1 MKERKLEILGILSIA
16 ISFLVVVSMLGYN
29 SFEDPGISPNVL
41 VENPMGILGVFI
53 AYFFIKFSFGYSSFF
68 LPILGMIWGW
78 WFFSNKDRSSLKRIS
93 AYLLCA
99 MILISISLGLLE
111 INTFSNSEIDFNYS
125 GLIGGN
131 IANLL
136 ASFFGII
143 GTIVILLTS
152 WLILIRGYFSWS
164 FYVPFESVINLIKK
178 KSEDRKI
185 TSIEKKTEK
194 EKRLHTK
201 DLIKKIE
208 EKQKEENYHS
218 VSNNKHE
225 GKNTDDEKIDD
236 LKNENRSNDENKVVE
251 DVDGGTVEDV
261 DGGTVV
267 EDVDGGTVVEDVD
280 GGTVVED
287 VDGGTVVED
296 VDNSLSENAS
306 NQKLESEFDKIEE
319 QGQTSEISSDKNI
332 EVGEVVKEEEVN
344 IDELQERKAPKRKY
358 QLPSSDL
365 LEMPIKIQEGMSK
378 DELVDRANFLTQSLE
393 TFGVVGKVVNVSPG
407 PVITLFEVEPAEGVR
422 VNKFVQ
428 LSDDLARVMEAS
440 RVRVI
445 APIPGKSSVGIEIP
459 NKDPDTV
466 FFRSIINSEKFAE
479 SDAELTLAIGK
490 TTSGEIS
497 TLNLAKMPH
506 LLIAGTTGSGKS
518 VCLNT
523 IICSLLY
530 NSTPEELKF
539 VIVDPKKVEMTLY
552 KSLKGYHLLGMED
565 FEESIVTK
573 PDNATLALR
582 AVEKEMSRRYD
593 TLADAVVRNIQE
605 YNAKKVAS
613 SEEIMPYIVV
623 VVDELADLMMLNAK
637 EVEQP
642 IARLAQLARA
652 VGIHLVIATQR
663 PSVDVITGLI
673 KANFPSRIA
682 FQVASKIDSRTILDM
697 PGAEKLIG
705 RGDMLYLGS
714 GSSEPVRLHNA
725 FLSINEVEA
734 IMDHILSQPKSEE
747 LVLESVREQTTIDAD
762 SGDNAEGDDELLNE
776 AIKLVII
783 HQQGS
788 ISLIQRRMKVG
799 YSRAARLID
808 RMEQLGVV
816 GSFTGS
822 KAREVM
828 VDETYL
834 EMINDD

>member
-1 MKERKLEILGILSIA
+1 MKEQKLEILGILSIA
-16 ISFLVVVSMLGYN
+16 ISFLVIVSMLGYN
-29 SFEDPGISPNVL
+29 SFEDPGISPNVQL
-41 VENPMGILGVFI
+41 ENPMGILGVFI
-53 AYFFIKFSFGYSSFF
+53 AYFFIKFSFGYSSYV
-68 LPILGMIWGW
+68 LPVLGMVWGW
-78 WFFSNKDRSSLKRIS
+78 WIFSNKDRSSLRRIS

-111 INTFSNSEIDFNYS
+111 ISVFTNSKIDFKYS

-131 IANLL
+131 LANFL

-143 GTIVILLTS
+143 GAVVIIFTS
-152 WLILIRGYFSWS
+152 WLVLIRGYFSWS
-164 FYVPFESVINLIKK
+164 FYGPFESLTNLIKK
-178 KSEDRKI
+178 KNEDRKLI
-185 TSIEKKTEK
+185 SIEKKTEK

-208 EKQKEENYHS
+208 EKQKEEQYHS
-218 VSNNKHE
+218 VSNNE
-225 GKNTDDEKIDD
+225 DGDIRTNDEDIGNAEFENERNKDKEENVD
-236 LKNENRSNDENKVVE
+236 KNENKEDIDNTELESKVNNENTEDIDKDKNTENVVDE
-251 DVDGGTVEDV
+251 
-261 DGGTVV
+261 
-267 EDVDGGTVVEDVD
+267 
-280 GGTVVED
+280 
-287 VDGGTVVED
+287 
-296 VDNSLSENAS
+296 SLN
-306 NQKLESEFDKIEE
+306 NVHHQQLESELSKAVDDEVE
-319 QGQTSEISSDKNI
+319 GQVPSDENI

-358 QLPSSDL
+358 QLPGSDL

-459 NKDPDTV
+459 NMDPDTV

-479 SDAELTLAIGK
+479 SDGELTLAIGK

-530 NSTPEELKF
+530 NSTPEELKL
-539 VIVDPKKVEMTLY
+539 VIIDPKKVEMTLY
-552 KSLKGYHLLGMED
+552 KSLKSYHLLGMED
-565 FEESIVTK
+565 FDESIVTK

-582 AVEKEMSRRYD
+582 AVEKEMSKRYD
-593 TLADAVVRNIQE
+593 ILADAVVRNIQE

-613 SEEIMPYIVV
+613 NEEIMPYIVV
-623 VVDELADLMMLNAK
+623 VIDELADLMMLNAK

-682 FQVASKIDSRTILDM
+682 FQVASKIDSRTIIDM
-697 PGAEKLIG
+697 SGAEKLIG

-734 IMDHILSQPKSEE
+734 IMDHIQSQPKSEE
-747 LVLESVREQTTIDAD
+747 LVLESVREKTILDAD
-762 SGDNAEGDDELLNE
+762 SGDGDDELLNE
-776 AIKLVII
+776 AIKLVVI

-816 GSFTGS
+816 GPFTGS

-828 VDETYL
+828 VDEAYL
-834 EMINDD
+834 EMIDDD

>member
-1 MKERKLEILGILSIA
+1 MKERRLEILGILCMA
-16 ISFLVVVSMLGYN
+16 TSFLALISMVGYN
-29 SFEDPGISPNVL
+29 PYEDPGISPNVK

-53 AYFFIKFSFGYSSFF
+53 AYFFIKFSFGYSSFL
-68 LPILGMIWGW
+68 LPVLGSVWGW
-78 WFFSNKDRSSLKRIS
+78 WFFSKREASILSRIS
-93 AYLLCA
+93 GYLLGV
-99 MILISISLGLLE
+99 MLLISVTLGLFE
-111 INTFSNSEIDFNYS
+111 IGIYSSSGIEFNYS

-131 IANLL
+131 LANFLV
-136 ASFFGII
+136 SFFGMI
-143 GTIVILLTS
+143 GSSIILLTS

-164 FYVPFESVINLIKK
+164 FYGPFYSLTNFIKK
-178 KSEDRKI
+178 RQEDRKLV
-185 TSIEKKTEK
+185 SVEQASEKD
-194 EKRLHTK
+194 KRRHTL
-201 DLIKKIE
+201 DLMQKIE
-208 EKQKEENYHS
+208 EKQEQDVIIQENDTETTEDDLIGSGEIDATPEPLGKPSEKIFKATGSTSGFSSAPVSEDSFYDETKNIDDIKDMSVEEENQQILETTEPS
-218 VSNNKHE
+218 E
-225 GKNTDDEKIDD
+225 P
-236 LKNENRSNDENKVVE
+236 NDE
-251 DVDGGTVEDV
+251 
-261 DGGTVV
+261 
-267 EDVDGGTVVEDVD
+267 
-280 GGTVVED
+280 
-287 VDGGTVVED
+287 
-296 VDNSLSENAS
+296 
-306 NQKLESEFDKIEE
+306 
-319 QGQTSEISSDKNI
+319 NI
-332 EVGEVVKEEEVN
+332 EVGEVVTEEEVN
-344 IDELQERKAPKRKY
+344 IDELEARKAPKRKY

-365 LEMPIKIQEGMSK
+365 LEIPVKVQDGISK
-378 DELVDRANFLTQSLE
+378 DALVERANFLTQSLE

-459 NKDPDTV
+459 NRNPDTV

-479 SDAELTLAIGK
+479 SDSELSLAIGK

-497 TLNLAKMPH
+497 TLDLVKMPH

-530 NSTPEELKF
+530 RANPDELKF
-539 VIVDPKKVEMTLY
+539 VIIDPKKVEMTLY
-552 KSLKGYHLLGMED
+552 KGLKGYHLLGMED
-565 FEESIVTK
+565 FDESIVTK
-573 PDNATLALR
+573 PENATLALR
-582 AVEKEMSRRYD
+582 AVEKEMGRRYD
-593 TLADAVVRNIQE
+593 TLAEAVVRNIQE
-605 YNAKKVAS
+605 YNSKMEA
-613 SEEIMPYIVV
+613 EGEPIMPYIVV

-682 FQVASKIDSRTILDM
+682 FQVASKIDSRTIIDTS
-697 PGAEKLIG
+697 GAEKLIG

-714 GSSEPVRLHNA
+714 GSSELVRLHNA
-725 FLSINEVEA
+725 FLSISEIEA
-734 IMDHILSQPKSEE
+734 IMDHIKSQPQTDE
-747 LVLESVREQTTIDAD
+747 LVLESVREQTTLDDD
-762 SGDNAEGDDELLNE
+762 SGEIGEDDDELLNE
-776 AIKLVII
+776 AINLVVI

-816 GSFTGS
+816 GPFTGS

-834 EMINDD
+834 QMIDD

>member
-1 MKERKLEILGILSIA
+1 MKERRLEILGILCMA
-16 ISFLVVVSMLGYN
+16 TSFLALISMVGYN
-29 SFEDPGISPNVL
+29 PYEDPGISPNVK

-53 AYFFIKFSFGYSSFF
+53 AYFFIKFSFGYSSFL
-68 LPILGMIWGW
+68 LPVLGSVWGW
-78 WFFSNKDRSSLKRIS
+78 WFFSKREASILSRIS
-93 AYLLCA
+93 GYLLGV
-99 MILISISLGLLE
+99 MLLISVTLGLVE
-111 INTFSNSEIDFNYS
+111 IGIYSSSGIEFNYS

-131 IANLL
+131 LANFLV
-136 ASFFGII
+136 SFFGLI
-143 GTIVILLTS
+143 GSSIILLTS
-152 WLILIRGYFSWS
+152 WLVLLRGYFSWS
-164 FYVPFESVINLIKK
+164 FYGPFDSLTNFIKK
-178 KSEDRKI
+178 RQEDRKLV
-185 TSIEKKTEK
+185 SVEQASEK
-194 EKRLHTK
+194 EKRRHTLDLMQK
-201 DLIKKIE
+201 IDEKQEQDMIVQENDIETTEDDLIGSGEIDATPEPLEKPSE
-208 EKQKEENYHS
+208 EIFNATGSTSGFSSAPVSEDSFYDETKNIDDIKDMSVEEENQQILETTEPS
-218 VSNNKHE
+218 E
-225 GKNTDDEKIDD
+225 P
-236 LKNENRSNDENKVVE
+236 NDE
-251 DVDGGTVEDV
+251 
-261 DGGTVV
+261 
-267 EDVDGGTVVEDVD
+267 
-280 GGTVVED
+280 
-287 VDGGTVVED
+287 
-296 VDNSLSENAS
+296 
-306 NQKLESEFDKIEE
+306 
-319 QGQTSEISSDKNI
+319 NI
-332 EVGEVVKEEEVN
+332 EVGEVVTEEEVN
-344 IDELQERKAPKRKY
+344 IDELEARKAPKRKY

-365 LEMPIKIQEGMSK
+365 LEIPVKVQDGMSK
-378 DELVDRANFLTQSLE
+378 DELVERANFLTQSLE

-459 NKDPDTV
+459 NRNPDTV

-479 SDAELTLAIGK
+479 SDSELSLAIGK

-497 TLNLAKMPH
+497 TLDLVKMPH

-530 NSTPEELKF
+530 RANPDELKF
-539 VIVDPKKVEMTLY
+539 VIIDPKKVEMTLY
-552 KSLKGYHLLGMED
+552 KGLKGYHLLGMKD
-565 FEESIVTK
+565 FDESIVTK
-573 PDNATLALR
+573 PENATLALR
-582 AVEKEMSRRYD
+582 AVEKEMGSRYD
-593 TLADAVVRNIQE
+593 ALAEAVVRNIQE
-605 YNAKKVAS
+605 YNSKMEA
-613 SEEIMPYIVV
+613 EGEPIMPYIVV

-682 FQVASKIDSRTILDM
+682 FQVATKIDSRTIIDTS
-697 PGAEKLIG
+697 GAEKLIG

-714 GSSEPVRLHNA
+714 GSSELVRLHNA
-725 FLSINEVEA
+725 FLSIGEIEA
-734 IMDHILSQPKSEE
+734 IMDHIKSQPQTDE
-747 LVLESVREQTTIDAD
+747 LVLESVREQTTLDDD
-762 SGDNAEGDDELLNE
+762 SGEIGEGDDELLNE
-776 AIKLVII
+776 AIKLVVI

-808 RMEQLGVV
+808 RMEQLAIV
-816 GSFTGS
+816 GPFTGS

-834 EMINDD
+834 QMIDD

>member
-1 MKERKLEILGILSIA
+1 MKEQKLEILGILSIA
-16 ISFLVVVSMLGYN
+16 ISFLVIVSMLGYN
-29 SFEDPGISPNVL
+29 SFEDPGISPNVQL
-41 VENPMGILGVFI
+41 ENPMGILGVFI
-53 AYFFIKFSFGYSSFF
+53 AYFFIKFSFGYSSYV
-68 LPILGMIWGW
+68 LPVLGMVWGW
-78 WFFSNKDRSSLKRIS
+78 WIFSNKDRSSLRRIS

-111 INTFSNSEIDFNYS
+111 ISVFTNSKIDFKYS

-131 IANLL
+131 LANFL

-143 GTIVILLTS
+143 GAVVIIFTS
-152 WLILIRGYFSWS
+152 WLVLIRGYFSWS
-164 FYVPFESVINLIKK
+164 FYGPFESLTNLIKK
-178 KSEDRKI
+178 KNEDRKLI
-185 TSIEKKTEK
+185 SIEKKTEK

-208 EKQKEENYHS
+208 EKQKEEQYHS
-218 VSNNKHE
+218 VSNNE
-225 GKNTDDEKIDD
+225 DGDIRTNDEDIGNAEFENERNEDKEENVD
-236 LKNENRSNDENKVVE
+236 KNENKEDIDNTELESKVNNENTEDIDKDKNTENVVDE
-251 DVDGGTVEDV
+251 
-261 DGGTVV
+261 
-267 EDVDGGTVVEDVD
+267 
-280 GGTVVED
+280 
-287 VDGGTVVED
+287 
-296 VDNSLSENAS
+296 SLN
-306 NQKLESEFDKIEE
+306 NVHHQQLESELSKAVDDEVE
-319 QGQTSEISSDKNI
+319 GQVPSDENI

-358 QLPSSDL
+358 QLPGSDL

-459 NKDPDTV
+459 NMDPDTV

-479 SDAELTLAIGK
+479 SDGELTLAIGK

-530 NSTPEELKF
+530 NSTPEELKL
-539 VIVDPKKVEMTLY
+539 VIIDPKKVEMTLY
-552 KSLKGYHLLGMED
+552 KSLKSYHLLGMED
-565 FEESIVTK
+565 FDESIVTK

-582 AVEKEMSRRYD
+582 AVEKEMSKRYD
-593 TLADAVVRNIQE
+593 ILADAVVRNIQE

-613 SEEIMPYIVV
+613 NEEIMPYIVV
-623 VVDELADLMMLNAK
+623 VIDELADLMMLNAK

-682 FQVASKIDSRTILDM
+682 FQVASKIDSRTIIDM
-697 PGAEKLIG
+697 SGAEKLIG

-734 IMDHILSQPKSEE
+734 IMDHIQSQPKSEE
-747 LVLESVREQTTIDAD
+747 LVLESVREKTILDAD
-762 SGDNAEGDDELLNE
+762 SGDGADGDDELLNE
-776 AIKLVII
+776 AIKLVVI

-816 GSFTGS
+816 GPFTGS

-828 VDETYL
+828 VDEAYL
-834 EMINDD
+834 EMIDDD

>member
-1 MKERKLEILGILSIA
+1 MKERKFEILGVLCIA
-16 ISFLVVVSMLGYN
+16 ISSLVIISMMGYS
-29 SFEDPGISPNVL
+29 SFEDPGISPNVK
-41 VENPMGILGVFI
+41 VDNPMGILGVFI
-53 AYFFIKFSFGYSSFF
+53 AYFFIKFSFGYSSYILPF
-68 LPILGMIWGW
+68 LGIVWGW
-78 WFFSNKDRSSLKRIS
+78 WFFSNKDRSSLSRVS
-93 AYLLCA
+93 AYLLYG
-99 MILISISLGLLE
+99 MVLISISLGILE
-111 INTFSNSEIDFNYS
+111 ISISNEGQIDFSYS

-131 IANLL
+131 LANFLS
-136 ASFFGII
+136 SFFGII
-143 GTIVILLTS
+143 GSIIIVITS
-152 WLILIRGYFSWS
+152 WLIIIRGYFSWS
-164 FYVPFESVINLIKK
+164 LYSPFNFLINLIKK
-178 KSEDRKI
+178 KNEDRKI
-185 TSIEKKTEK
+185 ISTEKKTEK

-208 EKQKEENYHS
+208 EKQKEEQYHES
-218 VSNNKHE
+218 SQVIQD
-225 GKNTDDEKIDD
+225 GTDDEIEVDNEEINSEENKSVENVDREDTYKEEDIENINEGLNDVIDPQ
-236 LKNENRSNDENKVVE
+236 KASESNNELETQENIEQSFDENE
-251 DVDGGTVEDV
+251 
-261 DGGTVV
+261 
-267 EDVDGGTVVEDVD
+267 
-280 GGTVVED
+280 
-287 VDGGTVVED
+287 
-296 VDNSLSENAS
+296 
-306 NQKLESEFDKIEE
+306 QKD
-319 QGQTSEISSDKNI
+319 I
-332 EVGEVVKEEEVN
+332 EVGEVVKEQEVN
-344 IDELQERKAPKRKY
+344 IDELEERKAPKRKY

-459 NKDPDTV
+459 NMNPDTV

-479 SDAELTLAIGK
+479 SDGELTLAIGK

-530 NSTPEELKF
+530 NSTPDELKF
-539 VIVDPKKVEMTLY
+539 VIIDPKKVEMTLY
-552 KSLKGYHLLGMED
+552 KSLKGYNLLGMED

-593 TLADAVVRNIQE
+593 ILADAVVRNIQE
-605 YNAKKVAS
+605 FNAKKVAS
-613 SEEIMPYIVV
+613 NEEIMPYIVV

-682 FQVASKIDSRTILDM
+682 FQVASKIDSRTIIDM

-734 IMDHILSQPKSEE
+734 IMDHIQTQPKSEE
-747 LVLESVREQTTIDAD
+747 LILESVREQSTIDAD
-762 SGDNAEGDDELLNE
+762 SGDSTDVDDELLNE
-776 AIKLVII
+776 AIKLVVI

-808 RMEQLGVV
+808 RMEQLGIV
-816 GSFTGS
+816 GPFTGS

-834 EMINDD
+834 EMIDD

>member
-16 ISFLVVVSMLGYN
+16 ISFLVIVSMLGYN
-29 SFEDPGISPNVL
+29 SFEDPGISPNVQ

-53 AYFFIKFSFGYSSFF
+53 AYFFIKFSFGYSSYV
-68 LPILGMIWGW
+68 LPVLGMVWGW
-78 WFFSNKDRSSLKRIS
+78 WIFSNKDRSSLRRIS

-111 INTFSNSEIDFNYS
+111 ISVFTNSKIDFKYS

-131 IANLL
+131 LANFL

-143 GTIVILLTS
+143 GAVVIIFTS
-152 WLILIRGYFSWS
+152 WLVLIRGYFSWS
-164 FYVPFESVINLIKK
+164 FYGPFESLTNLIKK
-178 KSEDRKI
+178 KNEDRKLI
-185 TSIEKKTEK
+185 SIEKKTEK

-208 EKQKEENYHS
+208 EKQKEEQYHS
-218 VSNNKHE
+218 VSNNE
-225 GKNTDDEKIDD
+225 DGDIRTNDEDIGNAEFENERNKDKEENVD
-236 LKNENRSNDENKVVE
+236 KNENKEDIDNTELESKVNNENTEDIDKDKNTENVVDE
-251 DVDGGTVEDV
+251 
-261 DGGTVV
+261 
-267 EDVDGGTVVEDVD
+267 
-280 GGTVVED
+280 
-287 VDGGTVVED
+287 
-296 VDNSLSENAS
+296 SLN
-306 NQKLESEFDKIEE
+306 NVHHQQLESELSKAVDDEVE
-319 QGQTSEISSDKNI
+319 GQVPSDENI

-358 QLPSSDL
+358 QLPGSDL

-459 NKDPDTV
+459 NMDPDTV

-479 SDAELTLAIGK
+479 SDGELTLAIGK

-530 NSTPEELKF
+530 NSTPEELKL
-539 VIVDPKKVEMTLY
+539 VIIDPKKVEMTLY
-552 KSLKGYHLLGMED
+552 KSLKSYHLLGMED
-565 FEESIVTK
+565 FDESIVTK

-582 AVEKEMSRRYD
+582 AVEKEMSKRYD
-593 TLADAVVRNIQE
+593 ILADAVVRNIQE

-613 SEEIMPYIVV
+613 NEEIMPYIVV
-623 VVDELADLMMLNAK
+623 VIDELADLMMLNAK

-682 FQVASKIDSRTILDM
+682 FQVASKIDSRTIIDM
-697 PGAEKLIG
+697 SGAEKLIG

-734 IMDHILSQPKSEE
+734 IMDHIQSQPKSEE
-747 LVLESVREQTTIDAD
+747 LVLESVREKTILDAD
-762 SGDNAEGDDELLNE
+762 SGDGADGDDELLNE
-776 AIKLVII
+776 AIKLVVI

-808 RMEQLGVV
+808 RMEQLGIV
-816 GSFTGS
+816 GPFTGS

-828 VDETYL
+828 VDEAYL
-834 EMINDD
+834 EMIDDD